1 MMKVNS
7 VYAGL
12 INLAGRKTASGL
24 NLFNNLV
31 DAGLVHF
38 LNQKEEKAVKT
49 IEVSAKELAEAR
61 QQAEKVLS
69 TARAVKGYRGAVAAK
84 KAIKASKRVFAGLS
98 RKVKGLAV
106 MSLDSLKKAE
116 NKVQAA
122 YTALRAARNELQNAI
137 NKLAQAKGGDS
148 VRAIYSA
155 LKACRLAAF
164 RVEQLSVEH
173 AFAQEQ
179 LAVVAARQAA

>member
-1 MMKVNS
+1 MMNVNS
-7 VYAGL
+7 AYTALV
-12 INLAGRKTASGL
+12 NLASRKTATGL
-24 NLFNNLV
+24 ATFNNLV
-31 DAGLVHF
+31 EAGLVRF
-38 LNQKEEKAVKT
+38 LNQKEEKATKT

-61 QQAEKVLS
+61 KQAERALA
-69 TARAVKGYRGAVAAK
+69 TARATKAYRAVVVAK
-84 KAIKASKRVFAGLS
+84 KAIKASRRIFAGLS

-116 NKVQAA
+116 AKAKAA
-122 YTALRAARNELQNAI
+122 YTALRAARNELQTAI
-137 NKLAQAKGGDS
+137 NQLAQAKGGDS

>member
-1 MMKVNS
+1 MNVNS
-7 VYAGL
+7 VYTGL
-12 INLAGRKTASGL
+12 INLAGRKTAAGL

-31 DAGLVHF
+31 EAGLVRF
-38 LNQKEEKAVKT
+38 LNAKEEEKATKT

-69 TARAVKGYRGAVAAK
+69 TARAVKGYRAAAIAK
-84 KAIKASKRVFAGLS
+84 KSVKASRRIFAGLS
-98 RKVKGLAV
+98 RKVKGLAI
-106 MSLDSLKKAE
+106 MSLDSLKAAESKA
-116 NKVQAA
+116 KAA
-122 YTALRAARNELQNAI
+122 YMALRAARNELQQAI
-137 NKLAQAKGGDS
+137 NQLAQAKGGDS

>member
-1 MMKVNS
+1 MMNVNS
-7 VYAGL
+7 VYTSL
-12 INLAGRKTASGL
+12 INLAGRKTVSGL

-31 DAGLVHF
+31 KSGLVHF
-38 LNQKEEKAVKT
+38 LNQKEEKAAKT
-49 IEVSAKELAEAR
+49 VTVNVKELAEAR
-61 QQAEKVLS
+61 AQADKTLAS
-69 TARAVKGYRGAVAAK
+69 ARATKGYRAVVVAK
-84 KAIKASKRVFAGLS
+84 KAAKASRRIFAGLS
-98 RKVKGLAV
+98 RKVKGLSV
-106 MSLDSLKKAE
+106 MSLDSLKAAEAKA
-116 NKVQAA
+116 KAA
-122 YTALRAARNELQNAI
+122 YMALRAARNELQNAI

>member
-1 MMKVNS
+1 MMNVNS
-7 VYAGL
+7 VYT
-12 INLAGRKTASGL
+12 NLANLVSRKTVVGL
-24 NLFNNLV
+24 ATFNNLV
-31 DAGLVHF
+31 EAGLVRF
-38 LNQKEEKAVKT
+38 LSAKEEKVAKT

-61 QQAEKVLS
+61 KQAEKALAA
-69 TARAVKGYRGAVAAK
+69 ARATKAYRAAAIAKKSVKAAK
-84 KAIKASKRVFAGLS
+84 RIFAGLS
-98 RKVKGLAV
+98 RKVKSLAV
-106 MSLDSLKKAE
+106 MSIDSLKAAESKA
-116 NKVQAA
+116 KAA
-122 YTALRAARNELQNAI
+122 YMALRAARNELQNAI

-173 AFAQEQ
+173 AFANEQ

>member
-1 MMKVNS
+1 MMNVNS
-7 VYAGL
+7 VYVGL
-12 INLAGRKTASGL
+12 VNLAGRKTVSGL

-38 LNQKEEKAVKT
+38 LSAKEEKAAKAVT
-49 IEVSAKELAEAR
+49 VNVKELAEAR
-61 QQAEKVLS
+61 ESAEKALAA
-69 TARAVKGYRGAVAAK
+69 ARAVKGYRGVVVAK
-84 KAIKASKRVFAGLS
+84 KAVKASRRVFAGLG
-98 RKVKGLAV
+98 RKVKGLAI
-106 MSLDSLKKAE
+106 MSLDSLKAAESKA
-116 NKVQAA
+116 KAA
-122 YTALRAARNELQNAI
+122 YMALRAARNELQNTI
-137 NKLAQAKGGDS
+137 NHLAQVKGGDS